1 MSWKQKDE
9 DWKWIGLKSDVF
21 SIEIDQGTDQN
32 LQRKIPQINEFRVL
46 ILYLIF

>member
-1 MSWKQKDE
+1 MSRKQKDE

-21 SIEIDQGTDQN
+21 SIELDQGTDQGFQ
-32 LQRKIPQINEFRVL
+32 LKMTQINEFRVL